1 MKRLLVILSILFAT
15 LPVHAQHVARAMREA
30 RARQE
35 AAARAEY
42 FREEGAQVNRAAMM
56 PYFVDSDGDTCF
68 IAQLE
73 PAWCFGH
80 NKGRKKDWRQYYK
93 KVYYF
98 AKVYPLALASGRI
111 SEMVDSTIAAQNMG
125 AMKRDRYI
133 ASVQDQL
140 FKDFE
145 TTLRDMS
152 INQGAVLLKLIDRET
167 GRSGF
172 SIIKQYKN
180 GIAAGFWQGVARFF
194 DNDLKSEY
202 DPTGEDKDLE
212 ELVHYWEEGTFK
224 DLYYSIFF
232 DDPPVVKVPDKYLN

>member
-1 MKRLLVILSILFAT
+1 MKRLFIIILLSIAMV
-15 LPVHAQHVARAMREA
+15 PANAQHVARAMREA

-35 AAARAEY
+35 AAARAEFY
-42 FREEGAQVNRAAMM
+42 REEGEQVNRAALM
-56 PYFVDSDGDTCF
+56 PYYVDTDGDTCF
-68 IAQLE
+68 IAQID

-80 NKGRKKDWRQYYK
+80 PRGRGRDWRQYYK

-111 SEMVDSTIAAQNMG
+111 SEIVDSTIQAQNMG
-125 AMKRDRYI
+125 AMKKDRYI

-145 TTLRDMS
+145 STLRNMT

-202 DPTGEDKDLE
+202 DPQGEDKDLE
-212 ELVHYWEEGTFK
+212 ELVQYWQEGTFK

-232 DDPPVVKVPDKYLN
+232 DNPPEVKVPERYLN